1 MLIKN
6 MNINMMNKIINM
18 MDEFLKPKE
27 FENQDTLDCYT
38 RLLELKENS
47 EKEPPIAK
55 SKNVS
60 RN

>member
-47 EKEPPIAK
+47 DKEPPIAK

>member
-18 MDEFLKPKE
+18 MDEFLKPK
-27 FENQDTLDCYT
+27 ENQDTLDCYT